1 MNDRFK
7 FRVWN
12 TISKKL
18 RNVAQIT
25 FDARQHG
32 CFSEI
37 EDMETCKIPNQPHLI
52 LEQYTGLKDSA
63 GKEIYEGDIIAFDD
77 DEDIGV
83 VKWDDIAACFYI
95 ETQGEVY
102 TFDCCGGLDFLQII
116 GNIHENPELLEEKN
130 ENS

>member
-25 FDARQHG
+25 LDSRQHG

-37 EDMETCKIPNQPHLI
+37 EDMETCKLPNQPHLI
-52 LEQYTGLKDSA
+52 LEQCTGLKDNN
-63 GKEIYEGDIIAFDD
+63 GKLIYEGDIVDLLPEV
-77 DEDIGV
+77 DETAV
-83 VKWDDIAACFYI
+83 VEWDEVTVCFCVVSKS
-95 ETQGEVY
+95 GGFMA
-102 TFDCCGGLDFLQII
+102 TFDNYRGDDLEVI
-116 GNIHENPELLEEKN
+116 GNIHENPELLEVQK
-130 ENS
+130 